1 MRYLH
6 NRAENAAARLHVNHS
21 HTSDTLPDAP
31 ADLPL
36 ALGVGCR
43 SGVTLAQIEAA
54 VQAALSGRTFAQV
67 KVVATLD
74 AKAAEPALL
83 AFCAAHAL
91 PLRAFTREQVAA
103 LETALETDA
112 MQSAPSAAAQVRFGV
127 AGVCE
132 PCARLAA
139 NGGALVRAKI
149 ALDGVTVALAAIPN
163 STTQTAKQD

>member
-1 MRYLH
+1 MRYRH
-6 NRAENAAARLHVNHS
+6 HRAENAAARLHVNHS
-21 HTSDTLPDAP
+21 HSFDTLP

-43 SGVTLAQIEAA
+43 SGVTLTQIEAA
-54 VQAALSGRTFAQV
+54 VEAALTGRTFAQI
-67 KVVATLD
+67 KVVATLN

-91 PLRAFTREQVAA
+91 PLRTFTREQVVA
-103 LETALETDA
+103 LETSLETDA
-112 MQSAPSAAAQVRFGV
+112 AQSAPSAAAQARFGV

-139 NGGALVRAKI
+139 NGGALVRAKL

-163 STTQTAKQD
+163 STTQTAQQD

>member
-1 MRYLH
+1 MRSLH
-6 NRAENAAARLHVNHS
+6 NRAENAAARLHVNHAHS
-21 HTSDTLPDAP
+21 FDTLP

-36 ALGVGCR
+36 ALGIGCR

-54 VQAALSGRTFAQV
+54 VQAALTGHTLAQI

-91 PLRAFTREQVAA
+91 PLRAFSREQVVA
-103 LETALETDA
+103 LETSLETDA
-112 MQSAPSAAAQVRFGV
+112 LQSAPSAAAQARFGV

-139 NGGALVRAKI
+139 HGGALVRAKL

-163 STTQTAKQD
+163 STTQTAQQD

>member
-1 MRYLH
+1 
-6 NRAENAAARLHVNHS
+6 
-21 HTSDTLPDAP
+21 
-31 ADLPL
+31 
-36 ALGVGCR
+36 
-43 SGVTLAQIEAA
+43 
-54 VQAALSGRTFAQV
+54 
-67 KVVATLD
+67 VVATLD

-103 LETALETDA
+103 LENPLEAALETALEADA
-112 MQSAPSAAAQVRFGV
+112 MQSAPSAAAQARFGV

-139 NGGALVRAKI
+139 RGGALVRAKL

>member
-31 ADLPL
+31 ADSPL

-67 KVVATLD
+67 KVLATLD

-103 LETALETDA
+103 LEADA
-112 MQSAPSAAAQVRFGV
+112 MQSAPSAAAQARFGV

-139 NGGALVRAKI
+139 NGGALVRAKL